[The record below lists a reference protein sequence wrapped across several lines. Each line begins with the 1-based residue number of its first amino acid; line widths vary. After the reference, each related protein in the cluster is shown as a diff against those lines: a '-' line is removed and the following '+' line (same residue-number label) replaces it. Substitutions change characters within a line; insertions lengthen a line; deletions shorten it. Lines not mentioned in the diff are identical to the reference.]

1 MPTAKNAPSRKG
13 RNDSTVAH
21 YGTDRNNRRRTRQG
35 AVAVS
40 VPAASG
46 RSADMTSLF
55 GISLLLGLTL
65 GLAGLLRLIS
75 P

>member
-1 MPTAKNAPSRKG
+1 
-13 RNDSTVAH
+13 VAH
-21 YGTDRNNRRRTRQG
+21 YGTERNNRRRTRKG

-46 RSADMTSLF
+46 RPADMTSLF
-55 GISLLLGLTL
+55 GLSLLLGLTL